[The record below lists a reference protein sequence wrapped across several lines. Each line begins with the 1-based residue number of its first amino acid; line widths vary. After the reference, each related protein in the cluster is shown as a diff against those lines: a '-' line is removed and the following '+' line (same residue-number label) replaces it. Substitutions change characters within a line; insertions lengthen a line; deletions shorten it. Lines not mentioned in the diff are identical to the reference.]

1 MFKGCRVSCAGGL
14 CVHCLMSPR
23 AVSAG
28 SGGEGERSCL
38 AHTGESLG
46 WPNGGGFGLCPLA
59 CHGVSLQPAF
69 VAGKVVSRV

>member
-1 MFKGCRVSCAGGL
+1 M
-14 CVHCLMSPR
+14 
-23 AVSAG
+23 SAG

-38 AHTGESLG
+38 AHTAESLG

-59 CHGVSLQPAF
+59 CHGVSLQPGF